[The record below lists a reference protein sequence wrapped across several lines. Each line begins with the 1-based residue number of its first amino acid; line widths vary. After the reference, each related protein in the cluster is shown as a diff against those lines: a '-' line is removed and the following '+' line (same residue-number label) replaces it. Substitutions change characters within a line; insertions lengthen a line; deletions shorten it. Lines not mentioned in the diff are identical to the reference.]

1 MNENSLARTSGF
13 ESLTSILSC
22 PLCRRTSEEIV
33 PPDTWIRRH
42 RCRLCSKDFAAKP
55 GDCCVFCSYGSVRCS
70 GEQNL

>member
-1 MNENSLARTSGF
+1 MNENSLARTSEF

-22 PLCRRTSEEIV
+22 PL
-33 PPDTWIRRH
+33 RRH